1 MELMMKVDIDFSVF
15 TSPSDAYGNVT
26 GSLELCALP
35 VVGDR
40 VSFLFAR
47 DSSLPGSSFDGF
59 LVVTDRR
66 LDAEQGTCTIGLEE
80 LVATSASEAEILM
93 KYFETGFGLLAY
105 RY

>member
-1 MELMMKVDIDFSVF
+1 MKVDIDFSVF

-35 VVGDR
+35 AVGDR

-59 LVVTDRR
+59 LVVTDRIF
-66 LDAEQGTCTIGLEE
+66 DAEQGACTIGLEE
-80 LVATSASEAEILM
+80 LVATSASEAEMLM
-93 KYFETGFGLLAY
+93 KYFEAGFGLLAY